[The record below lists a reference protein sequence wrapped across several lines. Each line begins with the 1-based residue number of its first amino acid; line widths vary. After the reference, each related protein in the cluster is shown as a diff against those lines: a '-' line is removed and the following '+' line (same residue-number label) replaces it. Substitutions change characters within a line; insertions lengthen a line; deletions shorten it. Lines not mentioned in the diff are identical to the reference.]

1 MIRMDAVFSTKVKGL
16 QSAPARLSPPVPAH
30 RARSCSIRSPR
41 YVSHTIERAALG
53 TETDSPAH
61 SYNVRARATLIL
73 AGFFLAACASSAAD
87 DAAVAGET
95 VVTEFNAPVAQST
108 GHYGYGKDAS
118 PAEVAG
124 WDIDIRPDGLG
135 LPPGSATPEDGEMMY
150 EDKCAL
156 CHGSFGEGVGRYPV
170 LAGGEGTLTEPRP
183 EKTVG
188 SFWPYASTLWDYI
201 NRAMPFAEPES
212 LSDEEVY
219 AITAYVLYLNDLVD
233 YEFELNQDNLAAI
246 EMPNKDGFFFDDRPD
261 VLNELCM
268 SNCKDP
274 ATITI
279 TSEPT
284 LTDEPEPEAASTAVV
299 EMSPGES
306 TYQQACAMCHAAGV
320 ADAPILGEQAAWA
333 ERIALGR
340 DALIS
345 SSINGKGFM
354 PPKGGQTQLS
364 DDDVTAAVDFMIE
377 RTAN

>member
-1 MIRMDAVFSTKVKGL
+1 MF
-16 QSAPARLSPPVPAH
+16 RLAK
-30 RARSCSIRSPR
+30 
-41 YVSHTIERAALG
+41 
-53 TETDSPAH
+53 
-61 SYNVRARATLIL
+61 ATLIL
-73 AGFFLAACASSAAD
+73 ATFSLAACAPKAAD
-87 DAAVAGET
+87 EAIVVGET
-95 VVTEFNAPVAQST
+95 VVTEFNAPAVQPT

-118 PAEVAG
+118 SEEVAG
-124 WDIDIRPDGLG
+124 WNIDIRPDGLG
-135 LPPGSATPEDGEMMY
+135 LPPGSATPEEGEMLY

-183 EKTVG
+183 EKTIG

-201 NRAMPFAEPES
+201 HRAMPFAEPES

-233 YEFELNQDNLAAI
+233 YEFELNQDSLALI

-261 VLNELCM
+261 TTNELCM
-268 SNCKDP
+268 SDCKDP

-284 LTDEPEPEAASTAVV
+284 LVEEPELEVASAAVI

-320 ADAPILGEQAAWA
+320 ADAPIMGEQRAWA

-340 DALIS
+340 EALIS

-364 DDDVTAAVDFMIE
+364 DEDVIAAVDFMID
-377 RTAN
+377 RAAN

>member
-1 MIRMDAVFSTKVKGL
+1 MF
-16 QSAPARLSPPVPAH
+16 RLAK
-30 RARSCSIRSPR
+30 
-41 YVSHTIERAALG
+41 
-53 TETDSPAH
+53 
-61 SYNVRARATLIL
+61 ATLIL
-73 AGFFLAACASSAAD
+73 AATLLAACASKAAD

-95 VVTEFNAPVAQST
+95 IVTEFNAPAAQPT

-118 PAEVAG
+118 AEEVAG

-135 LPPGSATPEDGEMMY
+135 LPPGSATPEDGEMLY
-150 EDKCAL
+150 EDQCAI

-170 LAGGEGTLTEPRP
+170 LAGGEDTLTEPRP
-183 EKTVG
+183 EKTIG

-201 NRAMPFAEPES
+201 HRAMPFAEPES

-233 YEFELNQDNLAAI
+233 YEFELNQDSLASI

-261 VLNELCM
+261 TDNEPCM

-284 LTDEPEPEAASTAVV
+284 LTDEQAAEVTPVPVV
-299 EMSPGES
+299 EKSPGES
-306 TYQQACAMCHAAGV
+306 VYQQACAMCHAAGV
-320 ADAPILGEQAAWA
+320 ADAPILGEQGAWA
-333 ERIALGR
+333 ERIELGR
-340 DALIS
+340 EALIS

-364 DDDVTAAVDFMIE
+364 DEDVIAAVEFMIE
-377 RTAN
+377 QAVN